1 MSYLYKINVINRHNF
16 NFSLPNSQIFAT
28 KCHISDFGVN
38 FARTEVCYGI
48 YVKTEHRKEV

>member
-1 MSYLYKINVINRHNF
+1 MSHLYEKIATNRHNF
-16 NFSLPNSQIFAT
+16 NFNLLNSQTFAT
-28 KCHISDFGVN
+28 NCCISDFGVN